1 MDILNFLLKQDGIII
16 DMFDMKQVFTKN
28 SIEMWIHDGLY
39 FDAIQVNKC
48 CDYSKHCNQKWIYK
62 TPIFFPSGKN

>member
-1 MDILNFLLKQDGIII
+1 
-16 DMFDMKQVFTKN
+16 MFGMKQVFTKN

-39 FDAIQVNKC
+39 FDANKC
-48 CDYSKHCNQKWIYK
+48 CDYSKHCNQKWNYK